1 MARYIKAN
9 PKVAKFLNL
18 ESDRNTVKDGNY
30 LLWQAD
36 MLAFGP
42 LTQLADTLQQIGGI
56 ALLPHEAREEQDGTV
71 TRPLPQATDP
81 RFIVEPVEPETE
93 APAEGTE
100 PTGGEVNAGESE
112 TNGQQAESG
121 DAAET
126 STDESSEVNAGESET
141 DGQQAESG
149 DAAETSADESRE
161 VNAGESETNGQQ
173 AEGDTPETPTDESS
187 EAPAEET
194 TQSNDEVEST
204 DSGDVGGV
212 DEVLNAND
220 KEE

>member
-9 PKVAKFLNL
+9 PKVAKFLNM

-42 LTQLADTLQQIGGI
+42 LTQLDDTLQQIGGI
-56 ALLPHEAREEQDGTV
+56 ALLPHEAREEQDGTI

-81 RFIVEPVEPETE
+81 RFIVEP
-93 APAEGTE
+93 
-100 PTGGEVNAGESE
+100 TGSE
-112 TNGQQAESG
+112 T
-121 DAAET
+121 
-126 STDESSEVNAGESET
+126 NAGESET
-141 DGQQAESG
+141 D
-149 DAAETSADESRE
+149 
-161 VNAGESETNGQQ
+161 GQQ
-173 AEGDTPETPTDESS
+173 AEGDTPETPTDANS

-194 TQSNDEVEST
+194 AQSNDEVESI
-204 DSGDVGGV
+204 DSGDVGSV

>member
-18 ESDRNTVKDGNY
+18 ESGRNTVKDGNY

-93 APAEGTE
+93 VPGEENE
-100 PTGGEVNAGESE
+100 PTGSE
-112 TNGQQAESG
+112 T
-121 DAAET
+121 
-126 STDESSEVNAGESET
+126 NAGESET
-141 DGQQAESG
+141 D
-149 DAAETSADESRE
+149 
-161 VNAGESETNGQQ
+161 GQQ
-173 AEGDTPETPTDESS
+173 AEGDTPETPTDANS
-187 EAPAEET
+187 ETPAEET
-194 TQSNDEVEST
+194 TQSNDEVESI
-204 DSGDVGGV
+204 DSGDVGSV